1 MKRYLI
7 VTTVGDLVLL
17 ESKELSES
25 IKCYLDD
32 YVDYVNKLDDEIFA
46 ICSNNLTTKQMVSL
60 ANSTI
65 QYDDGRIAEIYSV
78 NEKIY

>member
-46 ICSNNLTTKQMVSL
+46 ICSNNLTTKQMISL

-65 QYDDGRIAEIYSV
+65 QYDDGRIAEVYSV
-78 NEKIY
+78 NKKIY